1 MLYLGQMVA
10 QVDAKT
16 VTNNQV
22 VELIT
27 TGRSGEHGNQDAEA
41 RFANPMP
48 TATAEDAS

>member
-1 MLYLGQMVA
+1 MVA

-27 TGRSGEHGNQDAEA
+27 AGRSGSLGNQNAAVPTPLPTVKEA
-41 RFANPMP
+41 
-48 TATAEDAS
+48 